1 VIPSVRATLGQ
12 KRLRNLDAELVD
24 EQNRLWSDGIGE
36 TSSAA
41 VGGNSGGERQQRRRA
56 ATAAAA

>member
-1 VIPSVRATLGQ
+1 VIPSVRATLG
-12 KRLRNLDAELVD
+12 LRNLDAELVD

-41 VGGNSGGERQQRRRA
+41 AGSNSGGSIGLGKQG
-56 ATAAAA
+56 